1 MMVRSPVVWVSNF
14 QGKTAALLPC
24 QCPHLQ
30 NGQISGITGRK
41 TGCSNPDSG
50 EGMSGWAL
58 KDGVGDVQ
66 FINRALVFS
75 FAFIPC

>member
-1 MMVRSPVVWVSNF
+1 MVRNPVIWVSNF
-14 QGKTAALLPC
+14 QGKPAASLSC

-30 NGQISGITGRK
+30 NGQISGIIGRRI
-41 TGCSNPDSG
+41 GCSNPDSG

-58 KDGVGDVQ
+58 KDGVCDMR

-75 FAFIPC
+75 FAFIHC